1 MSPRGP
7 LIEVSLWVCARWGDA
22 VWFECVG
29 VHVAWRGL
37 VVGLCI
43 VSCLGSLLHD
53 PHPFVLGYVGCVGER
68 VGAGCGVWAGAVV
81 GGVGWCGILRAWVV
95 VATGDV
101 PQSGPLLGPAVTE
114 NMLGLGRKAD
124 PKSVPD
130 SGPEIGARFRT
141 PHHITYYPGI
151 STATSLV
158 PFPGTNIG
166 AVF

>member
-7 LIEVSLWVCARWGDA
+7 QIEVSLWVGARWGDA
-22 VWFECVG
+22 VWLECVG
-29 VHVAWRGL
+29 AHVAWRGL

-68 VGAGCGVWAGAVV
+68 IGAGCGVWAGAVV

-101 PQSGPLLGPAVTE
+101 PQSGPLFRTSGDRKHVASGP
-114 NMLGLGRKAD
+114 K
-124 PKSVPD
+124 
-130 SGPEIGARFRT
+130 SGPEISARFGARIRGQISDPT
-141 PHHITYYPGI
+141 SYNILSRHLNHHLT
-151 STATSLV
+151 
-158 PFPGTNIG
+158 G
-166 AVF
+166 AVSWY